1 MQEHLKNLNN
11 SATST
16 GVVLGAGLIMPL
28 PVTKIAKTCFFLDH
42 FTLKNIQQIITTQL
56 FH

>member
-28 PVTKIAKTCFFLDH
+28 PVTKIAK
-42 FTLKNIQQIITTQL
+42 
-56 FH
+56 